1 MESYLPSNS
10 PDKAPQGF
18 YPLHVARYCSQ
29 VCQSW
34 RQTMVGSSQ
43 VWADLIDLDQIKHQD
58 NDHWMDLV
66 MQRTGRALLSVV
78 GHRGVGSHRASQR
91 FFTFLLTEEWPR
103 VGEFNVN
110 VSLSKFPTTL
120 WHSFWKT
127 SSPHLEEFKW
137 HSWNDPQQYLTPTPS
152 LPIMRRHYESS
163 PAPISDLIIE
173 LHGYHNCAASL

>member
-103 VGEFNVN
+103 V
-110 VSLSKFPTTL
+110 VSGKHRPHISKNLSGTAGTIP
-120 WHSFWKT
+120 SNT
-127 SSPHLEEFKW
+127 SLRLPLC
-137 HSWNDPQQYLTPTPS
+137 QLCAGITS
-152 LPIMRRHYESS
+152 LLLLRYRI
-163 PAPISDLIIE
+163 
-173 LHGYHNCAASL
+173 